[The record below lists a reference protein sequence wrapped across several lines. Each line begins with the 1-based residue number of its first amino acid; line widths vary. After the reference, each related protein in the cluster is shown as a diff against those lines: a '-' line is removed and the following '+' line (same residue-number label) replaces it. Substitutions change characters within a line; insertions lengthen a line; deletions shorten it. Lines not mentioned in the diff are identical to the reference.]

1 MQKLHFIEL
10 DSTNDYLKNN
20 YESLINLTFVSA
32 DYQIKGRGR
41 NERKWF
47 SSKGENLLFSILIKE
62 NITLKEPGLY
72 SIYCIVE
79 IAKYLEKIG
88 LKNVLIKWPNDIY
101 VNDKKILGVL
111 SEGKYLGSDL
121 LYVIVGIGLN
131 VNQQYLNEQL
141 NRPFTSIYNELNHP
155 IDIEILK
162 DEIFPLLEKLLLNI
176 NDYQKET
183 NSYLSNHNYLKNKE
197 VYAFLNNEKKL
208 IKVID
213 IVDGKLLAKVDNEL
227 ILINSGEITFH

>member
-20 YESLINLTFVSA
+20 YESLNNLTFVSA

-111 SEGKYLGSDL
+111 SEGKYLGSNL

-141 NRPFTSIYNELNHP
+141 SP
-155 IDIEILK
+155 
-162 DEIFPLLEKLLLNI
+162 KLLHFDSILFLLI
-176 NDYQKET
+176 P
-183 NSYLSNHNYLKNKE
+183 LKLGTTT
-197 VYAFLNNEKKL
+197 ALPL
-208 IKVID
+208 D
-213 IVDGKLLAKVDNEL
+213 IVSFTTSFSD
-227 ILINSGEITFH
+227 ITSSSV